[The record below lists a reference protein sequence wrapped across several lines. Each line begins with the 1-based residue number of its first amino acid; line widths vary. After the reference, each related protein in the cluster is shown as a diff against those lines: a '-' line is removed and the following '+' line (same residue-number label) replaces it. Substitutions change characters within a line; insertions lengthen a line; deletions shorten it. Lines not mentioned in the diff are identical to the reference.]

1 MNHQQHFCGYLEEPP
16 NETNN
21 RSNNIFEL
29 MTNEPIDA
37 LLKTG
42 GTPGGEA
49 EEDDDD
55 QNLMEEEARYQ
66 MMMMMHDDNGVMLGG
81 QVAAHQG
88 PDELHARL
96 ERGNVPWIPSHCKP

>member
-1 MNHQQHFCGYLEEPP
+1 
-16 NETNN
+16 
-21 RSNNIFEL
+21 

-55 QNLMEEEARYQ
+55 QNLMEEEASAHLFFIEK
-66 MMMMMHDDNGVMLGG
+66 MSNLTLPPGG

>member
-1 MNHQQHFCGYLEEPP
+1 
-16 NETNN
+16 
-21 RSNNIFEL
+21 

-42 GTPGGEA
+42 GSPGGEA
-49 EEDDDD
+49 EEDEDD
-55 QNLMEEEARYQ
+55 QNLMEEEARCQ
-66 MMMMMHDDNGVMLGG
+66 LIVMIVMIGMNMNMNINMNMNNMNMNIKGKCSGG

-96 ERGNVPWIPSHCKP
+96 ERRHVPLFPCHC

>member
-1 MNHQQHFCGYLEEPP
+1 
-16 NETNN
+16 
-21 RSNNIFEL
+21 

-66 MMMMMHDDNGVMLGG
+66 MMMHDDNGVMLGG

-96 ERGNVPWIPSHCKP
+96 ERCHVPRIPGYCKP

>member
-1 MNHQQHFCGYLEEPP
+1 
-16 NETNN
+16 
-21 RSNNIFEL
+21 

-42 GTPGGEA
+42 GTPGGET

-66 MMMMMHDDNGVMLGG
+66 MMMHDDNGVMLGG

>member
-1 MNHQQHFCGYLEEPP
+1 
-16 NETNN
+16 
-21 RSNNIFEL
+21 

-55 QNLMEEEARYQ
+55 QNLMEEEVSAHLSYRNDNNDVDSDPQVDKSLHIKGQ
-66 MMMMMHDDNGVMLGG
+66 MNFMPDWNVVMFLGSPAIANLEQL
-81 QVAAHQG
+81 QVLIKQN
-88 PDELHARL
+88 LFY
-96 ERGNVPWIPSHCKP
+96 

>member
-1 MNHQQHFCGYLEEPP
+1 
-16 NETNN
+16 
-21 RSNNIFEL
+21 

-55 QNLMEEEARYQ
+55 QNLMEEEASAHDIYI
-66 MMMMMHDDNGVMLGG
+66 MMKCLFVCN
-81 QVAAHQG
+81 
-88 PDELHARL
+88 E
-96 ERGNVPWIPSHCKP
+96 K

>member
-1 MNHQQHFCGYLEEPP
+1 MPTIAIIPSLSQHYTK
-16 NETNN
+16 NITRVHH

-55 QNLMEEEARYQ
+55 QNLMEEEVDKSLHIKMLMMLI
-66 MMMMMHDDNGVMLGG
+66 MMM
-81 QVAAHQG
+81 
-88 PDELHARL
+88 P
-96 ERGNVPWIPSHCKP
+96 

>member
-1 MNHQQHFCGYLEEPP
+1 
-16 NETNN
+16 
-21 RSNNIFEL
+21 

-66 MMMMMHDDNGVMLGG
+66 MMMHDDNGVVLGG

>member
-1 MNHQQHFCGYLEEPP
+1 
-16 NETNN
+16 
-21 RSNNIFEL
+21 

-66 MMMMMHDDNGVMLGG
+66 MMMHDDNGVMLGG

>member
-1 MNHQQHFCGYLEEPP
+1 
-16 NETNN
+16 
-21 RSNNIFEL
+21 

-55 QNLMEEEARYQ
+55 QNLMEEEASA
-66 MMMMMHDDNGVMLGG
+66 HDLYIIGSFCVSVCNVFVYLWF
-81 QVAAHQG
+81 QVG
-88 PDELHARL
+88 FP
-96 ERGNVPWIPSHCKP
+96 

>member
-1 MNHQQHFCGYLEEPP
+1 
-16 NETNN
+16 
-21 RSNNIFEL
+21 

-96 ERGNVPWIPSHCKP
+96 ERGNVPWIPSYCKP